1 MWERVGFID
10 GSAEK
15 VGVVLDSLTENG
27 RSPLTPST
35 HAVTLPPIMN
45 GSANRNF
52 KKGKKQI
59 TGPIW

>member
-1 MWERVGFID
+1 MD

-59 TGPIW
+59 TGSIW

>member
-1 MWERVGFID
+1 MD

-15 VGVVLDSLTENG
+15 VGMVLDSLTENG

-45 GSANRNF
+45 GSASRNF
-52 KKGKKQI
+52 KKSKKQI
-59 TGPIW
+59 TDTFW

>member
-1 MWERVGFID
+1 MD
-10 GSAEK
+10 GCAEK
-15 VGVVLDSLTENG
+15 MEMVLDSLTENG

-59 TGPIW
+59 TGSIW